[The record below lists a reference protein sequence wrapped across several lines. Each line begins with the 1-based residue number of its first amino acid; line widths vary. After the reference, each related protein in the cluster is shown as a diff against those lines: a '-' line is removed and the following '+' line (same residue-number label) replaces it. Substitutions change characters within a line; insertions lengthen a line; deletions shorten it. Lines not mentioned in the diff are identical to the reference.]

1 MYGIRFSFVS
11 TRSGLTRVRHY
22 DAENEV
28 IKNEAL
34 AFARKHARAIDE
46 TYYSRT
52 VDYNMLVNDSATLIQ
67 VPFNTHEKLRDQ
79 LAIIDSMDEL
89 SFDPA
94 SSVNTPIRVR
104 DMTLIEK
111 LELLSNSSIHAI
123 ATQSIIVNE
132 GTQRGVAGVTGAF
145 YNYAS
150 FVMRFFNST
159 NTRFN
164 DGSPRTKPAFC
175 YTGNSSDEACSDSR
189 ELRCGY
195 SNDTIDCLLVDN
207 NGYIVVS
214 EDLDYI
220 GKHLKAYDP
229 TIMTKL
235 VRAEVF
241 HEINITD
248 YQSICI
254 RQEEKQQTSAGFSS
268 IRPYKLVSTIGSL
281 ANNLVTSLTYIWI
294 IATTLSSN
302 LFSDSANAQNSP
314 LLTKQQLALQPM
326 LSLLPNKTY
335 LRPCEKIVT
344 LYETR
349 AGSFIQNSAEYYTTR
364 CGCET
369 WFVYEQVPKTNL
381 FMLIVDS
388 TAACRQGCVTTGL
401 VDPTDPIEA
410 ELPDTERQ
418 QSQVCSMLERESEL
432 YRKKLDSCFS
442 HHPDEENIKL
452 CGSAGR
458 STPLSKL
465 TLFIIIYVFIMIQG
479 CILKAPSNLIISP
492 FSIGFSMIVC
502 TKCPYSRG
510 SPRRAGQGT
519 VEASCARTLSG
530 KP

>member
-1 MYGIRFSFVS
+1 MYIMYRSSLLGMYGIRFSFVA

-46 TYYSRT
+46 TFYSRT

-79 LAIIDSMDEL
+79 LAILDSMDEM
-89 SFDPA
+89 SFDSTSNMSPT
-94 SSVNTPIRVR
+94 VKVR
-104 DMTLIEK
+104 DMSLMEK
-111 LELLSNSSIHAI
+111 LEALSNSSIHAI

-132 GTQRGVAGVTGAF
+132 GTQRAVAGVTGSF

-150 FVMRFFNST
+150 FVMRFFNSS
-159 NTRFN
+159 NTRFDN
-164 DGSPRTKPAFC
+164 GMPKTKPAFC
-175 YTGNSSDEACSDSR
+175 FTGNSSDEACDTR
-189 ELRCGY
+189 ELKCGF
-195 SNDTIDCLLVDN
+195 SNDTIDCLLIDN

-229 TIMTKL
+229 LIMARL
-235 VRAEVF
+235 VNAGVF

-248 YQSICI
+248 HQSICI
-254 RQEEKQQTSAGFSS
+254 RQEEKQQTSNAFS
-268 IRPYKLVSTIGSL
+268 ILRPDKLVPTFGALTSNLISSL
-281 ANNLVTSLTYIWI
+281 AYVWTF
-294 IATTLSSN
+294 ATTLSSN
-302 LFSDSANAQNSP
+302 LFNGVAYAQNSP
-314 LLTKQQLALQPM
+314 LLAKQQQALQPM

-349 AGSFIQNSAEYYTTR
+349 AGNFIQNSAEYYTTR

-381 FMLIVDS
+381 FVLIIDS
-388 TAACRQGCVTTGL
+388 TVACRQGCVTTAII
-401 VDPTDPIEA
+401 DPTDPMEA
-410 ELPDTERQ
+410 EHPNLERQ
-418 QSQVCSMLERESEL
+418 QKQVCSMLERESEL

-465 TLFIIIYVFIMIQG
+465 VLVVLTLISIVLFKII
-479 CILKAPSNLIISP
+479 
-492 FSIGFSMIVC
+492 
-502 TKCPYSRG
+502 
-510 SPRRAGQGT
+510 
-519 VEASCARTLSG
+519 
-530 KP
+530 